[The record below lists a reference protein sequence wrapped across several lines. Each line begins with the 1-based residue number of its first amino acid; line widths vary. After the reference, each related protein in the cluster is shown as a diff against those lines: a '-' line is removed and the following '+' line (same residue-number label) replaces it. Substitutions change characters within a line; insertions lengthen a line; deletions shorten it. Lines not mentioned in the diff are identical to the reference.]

1 MNVTVHLLEGVFLES
16 NKHSKTHVYSTGRG
30 TQHDPV
36 RVQSATVT
44 IQEFWLQTTNGA
56 EQKITLHDE
65 EVKARQGHHISMIIA
80 DDESDN
86 SCFVGYINFTT
97 DRCVRFDNS
106 KTAQLFAKNAAP
118 CVLTIFLAFI
128 AAGIAWYMDG
138 FITGLIALA
147 TGLFVSAL
155 VRNIHAVII
164 KGDITRECEAITAHA
179 IQNYVKSNPLITEAG
194 SSSPQAS

>member
-1 MNVTVHLLEGVFLES
+1 MKVTARLLEGVFLES

-44 IQEFWLQTTNGA
+44 IQEFWLQTTHGD
-56 EQKITLHDE
+56 ERKITLHDE

-80 DDESDN
+80 DDESDH
-86 SCFVGYINFTT
+86 SCFVGYVNHTT
-97 DRCVRFDNS
+97 SQWVRFDNS

-128 AAGIAWYMDG
+128 AAGVAWYVEG
-138 FITGLIALA
+138 FMPGLFTLA
-147 TGLFVSAL
+147 AGLFVSAI
-155 VRNIHAVII
+155 VRNIHAAII
-164 KGDITRECEAITAHA
+164 KSDITQECEAITAHA
-179 IQNYVKSNPLITEAG
+179 IQNYVKNHTAITVTEPPAT
-194 SSSPQAS
+194 PAS